1 MREKL
6 FFVNVRARAVRQ
18 GMRWNAVGSRLR
30 EATRR
35 SCLVCLFVC
44 VRVNKD
50 AVRGVERAMT
60 ELGD

>member
-1 MREKL
+1 MERGW
-6 FFVNVRARAVRQ
+6 FAVE
-18 GMRWNAVGSRLR
+18 GSD
-30 EATRR
+30 A
-35 SCLVCLFVC
+35 SIVSCLFVC